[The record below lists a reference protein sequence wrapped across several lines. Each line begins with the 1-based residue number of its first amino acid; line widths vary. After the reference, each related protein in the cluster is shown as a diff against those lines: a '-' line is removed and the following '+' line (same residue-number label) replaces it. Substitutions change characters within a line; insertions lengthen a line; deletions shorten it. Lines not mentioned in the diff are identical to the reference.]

1 MYAQCP
7 ACLTTYKVT
16 PAQLAA
22 RGGVVRC
29 GICSAIFHAERR
41 LLQVPSK
48 ASAEKV
54 AVADE
59 KSPAAKK
66 DRRRRGGKNKSA
78 TSRHHREPIKSA
90 RASLADD
97 AAIPTITELSG
108 RGRPYRR
115 WRTVLWGFGDVLLLV
130 LLAGQFVFFYPDE
143 LAADPSWRPQIVKF
157 CRYTGCELR
166 PRQDVARIELL
177 QTSIAPHPQYENA
190 LRIRTTLVNRA
201 SFPQAYPWMEVSLTS
216 NAGTVLARRTFSP
229 SQYLEAPAVSPL
241 TPNVVATT
249 LVDVTNPDGK
259 AVGYEIRLV
268 TP

>member
-7 ACLTTYKVT
+7 ACLTTFRVT
-16 PAQLAA
+16 PAQLTA

-41 LLQVPSK
+41 LLQVPTQ
-48 ASAEKV
+48 ASVEKV
-54 AVADE
+54 ADADE

-66 DRRRRGGKNKSA
+66 PRRRRGEKNKSA
-78 TSRHHREPIKSA
+78 TSRRLGEPIESE
-90 RASLADD
+90 RATLADD
-97 AAIPTITELSG
+97 AAIPTVTELLG
-108 RGRPYRR
+108 RARPHAR

-130 LLAGQFVFFYPDE
+130 LLAGQFAFFYPDE
-143 LAADPSWRPQIVKF
+143 LAANPSWRPRIAEF
-157 CRYTGCELR
+157 CGYTGCELR
-166 PRQDVARIELL
+166 PRQDVTRIELL

-190 LRIRTTLVNRA
+190 LRIRTTFVNRA

-216 NAGTVLARRTFSP
+216 NAGTVLTRRTFSP
-229 SQYLEAPAVSPL
+229 SQYLAAPAVGPL

-249 LVDVTNPDGK
+249 LLDVTNPGGK